1 MVYVISRDGK
11 PLMPTTRYDKVR
23 RLLRDKKAKVVKR
36 EPFTIKLLYKTEE
49 EIVQPISLGV
59 DAGSKMIGLSA
70 TTEKKEFFK
79 AEYELRNDISNKLTS
94 KREAR
99 RTRRNRLRY
108 RQPRFNNRVSTK
120 KKGWLA
126 PSVEHKINSHLKIV
140 EDLHKIMPISNIVVE
155 VASFDVQ
162 KIKNPDIKGKE
173 YQEGE
178 QLGFWNTRE
187 YVLFRDNH
195 TCQHCKGKSKDPILN
210 VHHIIGRK
218 DGGSNAPSN
227 LITLCETCH
236 HDYHQGKIELKVKKA
251 PSFKDSA
258 FMGIMRWAFFN
269 KLKKTYP
276 SVSLTYGYITKN
288 KRIELGLAKTHYN
301 DAYCIANNLKAK
313 RLNNYY
319 YYKKVRCHNRQIH
332 KKNILKGG
340 RLKSNQAPYLVKGF
354 RLFDR
359 VKYQN
364 KEYFIFGRRQSGGFD
379 IRDLSGNKVNKG
391 SISYK
396 KLKLIAPRKTIL
408 IERRMAREEEQFL
421 PTTKVGGFLAQ
432 VL

>member
-1 MVYVISRDGK
+1 MVYVISKNGK
-11 PLMPTTRYDKVR
+11 PLMPTVRHGKVR

-36 EPFTIKLLYKTEE
+36 VSFTIKLLYETEE
-49 EIVQPISLGV
+49 ITQPINLGV

-70 TTEKKEFFK
+70 TTKKQELFK

-99 RTRRNRLRY
+99 RTRRGRLRY
-108 RQPRFNNRVSTK
+108 RKPRFQNRVSSK

-126 PSVEHKINSHLKIV
+126 PSIEHKINSHIKII
-140 EDLHKIMPISNIVVE
+140 EDLYKIMPISNIIVE
-155 VASFDVQ
+155 VASFDIQ
-162 KIKNPDIKGKE
+162 KIKNSGIEGKA

-178 QLGFWNTRE
+178 QLGFWNVRE

-210 VHHIIGRK
+210 VHHIVGRK
-218 DGGSNAPSN
+218 DGGSNAPQN

-236 HDYHQGKIELKVKKA
+236 HAYHQGEIDLKIKKA
-251 PSFKDSA
+251 LSFKDAA
-258 FMGIMRWAFFN
+258 FMGIMRWAFYN
-269 KLKKTYP
+269 GLKESYP

-288 KRIELGLAKTHYN
+288 KRVELGLAKTHYN
-301 DAYCIANNLKAK
+301 DAYCIANNLTAK
-313 RLNNYY
+313 RLDSYY
-319 YYKKVRCHNRQIH
+319 YYKKVRCHNRQIY

-340 RLKSNQAPYLVKGF
+340 RLKRNQAPYLVKGF

-359 VKYQN
+359 VKYKN
-364 KEYFIFGRRQSGGFD
+364 KEYFIFARRRSGFFD
-379 IRDLSGNKVNKG
+379 IRDLSGNKVNNG

-396 KLKLIAPRKTIL
+396 KLRFVEPRKSIL
-408 IERRMAREEEQFL
+408 IERRIARDEEQFL
-421 PTTKVGGFLAQ
+421 STTKVAGLLAQ
-432 VL
+432 VS